1 MKRLS
6 PTLIL
11 ISVSLTFLLSVGW
24 AAQKKKTFP
33 SPSMAT
39 QARANFAGTWNGT
52 YQSNVVPAID
62 VTLIFQQLGNTVTGT
77 YLSKNGAQGVMS
89 GTINSSG
96 ELVAKATQ
104 TTPKCRGQFN
114 MAATISNNTLKWT
127 FKGTDCLGV
136 ENGTGTATQ

>member
-1 MKRLS
+1 MKRLT

-11 ISVSLTFLLSVGW
+11 ISVSLTFLLSIGW

-33 SPSMAT
+33 TPNTAT
-39 QARANFAGTWNGT
+39 QAQASFAGTWNGT
-52 YQSNVVPAID
+52 YQSNMVPATD
-62 VTLIFQQLGNTVTGT
+62 VTLIFQQFGNTVTGT

-96 ELVAKATQ
+96 QLVAKATQ

-114 MAATISNNTLKWT
+114 MAASISNNTLAWT
-127 FKGTDCLGV
+127 FKGNDCLGV
-136 ENGTGTATQ
+136 ENGNGTATQ

>member
-1 MKRLS
+1 MKRLT

-33 SPSMAT
+33 TPNTAT
-39 QARANFAGTWNGT
+39 QTQANFAGTWNGT
-52 YQSNVVPAID
+52 YQSNVVPATD

-89 GTINSSG
+89 GSVNSSG
-96 ELVAKATQ
+96 QLAAKATQ
-104 TTPKCRGQFN
+104 TTPTCRGQFN
-114 MAATISNNTLKWT
+114 MAATISNNTLNWT
-127 FKGTDCLGV
+127 FNGTDCLGT
-136 ENGTGTATQ
+136 ENGKGTATQ

>member
-1 MKRLS
+1 MKRFT

-33 SPSMAT
+33 TPNTAT
-39 QARANFAGTWNGT
+39 QTQASFAGTWNGT
-52 YQSNVVPAID
+52 YKSNVVPATD
-62 VTLIFQQLGNTVTGT
+62 VTLIFQQFGNTVTGT

-96 ELVAKATQ
+96 QLVAKATQ
-104 TTPKCRGQFN
+104 TTPTCPGQFN
-114 MAATISNNTLKWT
+114 MATTISNNTLNWT

>member
-1 MKRLS
+1 MKRLT

-11 ISVSLTFLLSVGW
+11 ISVSLTFLLSAGW

-33 SPSMAT
+33 TPQTAA
-39 QARANFAGTWNGT
+39 QAQANFAGTWNGT
-52 YQSNVVPAID
+52 YQSNVVPVTD
-62 VTLIFQQLGNTVTGT
+62 VTLVFQQFGNTVTGT

-96 ELVAKATQ
+96 QLAAKATQ
-104 TTPKCRGQFN
+104 ITPSCPGQFN
-114 MAATISNNTLKWT
+114 MAATISNNTLTWT
-127 FKGTDCLGV
+127 FKGKDCLGI